1 MGRIAE
7 VLSSRRSH
15 DEDGHGLDVQCDP
28 TGGAIITAPVFG
40 PAGVDAVPLPG
51 DFAALEDSAGAGAE
65 HTTGFADVKN
75 AGTAR
80 AGEIRIYARRA
91 DGAMA
96 IELWLKADGSLE
108 IIGDGDVT
116 INGVVITASGEIRA
130 PGEVTA
136 MASTPA
142 TSVSLSTHVHT
153 SGSSGSPTTSPTPG
167 T

>member
-7 VLSSRRSH
+7 VLSSRRVH

-28 TGGAIITAPVFG
+28 TGGAIVTAPVFT
-40 PAGVDAVPLPG
+40 PPGVDAVPLPG

-65 HTTGFADVKN
+65 QTTGFADVRA
-75 AGTAR
+75 AGKAG
-80 AGEIRIYARRA
+80 AGEVRIYARRA
-91 DGAMA
+91 DGSMA
-96 IELWLKADGSLE
+96 IELWLKADGTLV
-108 IIGDGDVT
+108 IGSGGDVT
-116 INGVVITASGEIRA
+116 INGVTITASGEIRA

-142 TSVSLSTHVHT
+142 TSVGLSTHLH
-153 SGSSGSPTTSPTPG
+153 GSNTGPTTPPTAG